1 MRNLEIEKFIQILLK
16 DFPNFINKMKP
27 DDFQPYMLFGDF
39 GIYIRDLID
48 CGNYNENE
56 IDKIFEFLNEMGKS
70 SDEEVQ
76 NLLTVGVLEI
86 VTDSNKA
93 VLLARE
99 KLKGTALEDLILIQK
114 YWSD

>member
-1 MRNLEIEKFIQILLK
+1 MKNLEIEKFSQRLLK
-16 DFPNFINKMKP
+16 DFPNFINVMNP

-48 CGNYNENE
+48 HGSYDENE
-56 IDKIFEFLNEMGKS
+56 LDKLFDFLNEMGNS

-86 VTDSNKA
+86 ITDSSTA
-93 VLLARE
+93 MMLARK
-99 KLKGTALEDLILIQK
+99 KLKGIALEDLILIQK
-114 YWSD
+114 YWAD